1 MKKFFYKT
9 VPFLPVHDLNATIE
23 FYTHVLGFTDAWFW
37 GDPPTDA
44 GCHRDELSLLFNY
57 NPAMAKKIGGFELVM
72 FVDDVDGIY
81 NEFRG
86 KPQIK
91 FTAPI
96 KDEPWG
102 IREFTIRDLNGY
114 FLRISCSIERINKHL
129 RGETKKHQRA
139 RAG

>member
-9 VPFLPVHDLNATIE
+9 VPFLPVHDLNATID
-23 FYTHVLGFTDAWFW
+23 FYTRILGFTDAWFW

-44 GCHRDELSLLFNY
+44 GCHRDELSLLFNQ
-57 NPAMAKKIGGFELVM
+57 NPGMAKKIGGFELVM

-81 NEFRG
+81 DKFKS

-114 FLRISCSIERINKHL
+114 FLRISCSIERIKKQL
-129 RGETKKHQRA
+129 GETKEKQRA
-139 RAG
+139 RMG